1 MIKENLKVIN
11 LAELQEF
18 VEELGEKKYIR
29 GNVVGS

>member
-18 VEELGEKKYIR
+18 VEELVR
-29 GNVVGS
+29 RNTFVGTL